1 MTRSA
6 LYSDPPSPVLGQEG
20 IKNGYIPLYD
30 PALPVHQ
37 VIEAFYVWVSSYY
50 HHGETKETL
59 DIKRHVEDP
68 ASTYARLTT
77 EERASVLEPVPADPR
92 GGSDM
97 AVLTAGIVSGAFAV
111 LREQALCLPSS
122 EEGPRAW
129 DAVDIRYVWCDSGP
143 WVMPWA
149 AMSLQKEVSE
159 KEKEGIKLRNVTFT
173 RLRGANHFVRHAILA
188 SRWAI
193 SCSTR

>member
-1 MTRSA
+1 
-6 LYSDPPSPVLGQEG
+6 
-20 IKNGYIPLYD
+20 
-30 PALPVHQ
+30 
-37 VIEAFYVWVSSYY
+37 
-50 HHGETKETL
+50 
-59 DIKRHVEDP
+59 
-68 ASTYARLTT
+68 
-77 EERASVLEPVPADPR
+77 
-92 GGSDM
+92 M

-159 KEKEGIKLRNVTFT
+159 IEKEGIKLRNVAFT
-173 RLRGANHFVRHAILA
+173 RLRGANHFVRHATLA
-188 SRWAI
+188 LRWVI